1 VIPTDDKLNAM
12 RMVCDPVVDEV
23 IARYFASASKE
34 DVGAL
39 MHTLFRQG
47 VLPAAHPL
55 VARYTAALDGWPEP
69 PIGAAVARGQ
79 RLFELYGPEILLT
92 LGSYAVPLAYAAAN
106 GVQVIHRARRL
117 KDDPIRR
124 LCDTAQMVINVMQ
137 VGELARGG
145 IGWRSIRKV
154 RLIHAVIRHLVAKDH
169 KEQDEQG
176 QAKSTPWQA
185 AWGRPINQED
195 QAGTL
200 LTFSI
205 GAIHGLRLM
214 GAQISKDAADDYL
227 SAWAAVGRLLGVEE
241 SLLPVDEIEGA
252 ELAKKIG
259 ARQHAATPEGQMLM
273 RHLLDAVD
281 SLFPF
286 RGYAVSLSHFFL
298 DTTVY
303 GEKVAEILQLP
314 KANWTRFLVGARARQ
329 KRFVLRLLQWV
340 PGATRRRQFVARR
353 FTQAMLL
360 WKRPDAQAPFE
371 VPPGLL
377 ERWRI
382 RRRARALLPPVSSAV
397 TAGDGGPQPPAAT
410 AGP

>member
-1 VIPTDDKLNAM
+1 VIPTDEKLDAM
-12 RMVCDPVVDEV
+12 RLVCDPVVDEV
-23 IARYFASASKE
+23 ITRYFASASRE

-47 VLPAAHPL
+47 VLSATHPL
-55 VARYTAALDGWPEP
+55 VAAYTAALDGRPEA
-69 PIGAAVARGQ
+69 PIGPTVARGQ

-106 GVQVIHRARRL
+106 GVQVIYRARRL

-137 VGELARGG
+137 AGELARGG

-169 KEQDEQG
+169 EEKDEQG
-176 QAKSTPWQA
+176 QVTSSPWQA

-214 GAQISKDAADDYL
+214 GAQISKDDGDDYL

-241 SLLPVDEIEGA
+241 SLLPVDELEGA

-273 RHLLDAVD
+273 GHLLRAVD

-286 RGYAVSLSHFFL
+286 RGYALSLSHFFL
-298 DTTVY
+298 GTTVY
-303 GEKVAEILQLP
+303 GEKVVEILRLP
-314 KANWTRFLVGARARQ
+314 KPNWTRFLVGARAHQ

-340 PGATRRRQFVARR
+340 PGARRRRRFVARN

-382 RRRARALLPPVSSAV
+382 RRRARALLLP
-397 TAGDGGPQPPAAT
+397 AGSEVKTDGASQPPAPG

>member
-154 RLIHAVIRHLVAKDH
+154 RLIHAVI
-169 KEQDEQG
+169 
-176 QAKSTPWQA
+176 
-185 AWGRPINQED
+185 RPINQED

>member
-1 VIPTDDKLNAM
+1 VIPTDDKLNTM

-69 PIGAAVARGQ
+69 PIGATVARGQ

-137 VGELARGG
+137 PGELARGG
-145 IGWRSIRKV
+145 IGWRSIR
-154 RLIHAVIRHLVAKDH
+154 HLVAKDH
-169 KEQDEQG
+169 KELDEQG
-176 QAKSTPWQA
+176 QVKSTPWQA

-205 GAIHGLRLM
+205 GTIHGLRLM

-259 ARQHAATPEGQMLM
+259 AR
-273 RHLLDAVD
+273 RHTGRADVDA
-281 SLFPF
+281 PPA
-286 RGYAVSLSHFFL
+286 G
-298 DTTVY
+298 
-303 GEKVAEILQLP
+303 
-314 KANWTRFLVGARARQ
+314 
-329 KRFVLRLLQWV
+329 
-340 PGATRRRQFVARR
+340 RRRQPVPVQRLRRESQPLLPRHHGLRRKGRRDPAVA
-353 FTQAMLL
+353 QGEL
-360 WKRPDAQAPFE
+360 DAFS
-371 VPPGLL
+371 
-377 ERWRI
+377 
-382 RRRARALLPPVSSAV
+382 RRRARAPEAV
-397 TAGDGGPQPPAAT
+397 RAAAAAMGTGGHATASVRRPTVHAGDAVVEAAGRPGAVRGSPRSARALAHPAPRPRATATGKPGSDGGRRGPAT
-410 AGP
+410 AGSERRPLTGAL